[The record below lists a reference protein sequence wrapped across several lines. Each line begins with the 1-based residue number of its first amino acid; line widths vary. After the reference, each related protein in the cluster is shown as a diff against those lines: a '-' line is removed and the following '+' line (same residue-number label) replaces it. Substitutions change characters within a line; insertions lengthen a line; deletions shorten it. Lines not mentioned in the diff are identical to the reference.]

1 MGNLSGVEAW
11 PVGSSLKQDMMY
23 LTHAW
28 GLISLDSGDMWRA
41 TSTHSTT
48 V

>member
-11 PVGSSLKQDMMY
+11 PVDSSHKQDMMY